1 MAHTLQSNTL
11 SPLLKLP
18 TPALGLK
25 HIIFLILDLLAGP
38 QTDKTRR
45 LAQCYGPAFLAA
57 W

>member
-1 MAHTLQSNTL
+1 MAHTLQNNTL